1 MKKKEHL
8 LKLEEAALKKCPRL
22 DYSDNILLRSFKV
35 VNHNNINRYLYN
47 DHEQSVLDFIL
58 NAGWKTNIHSIE
70 NSKEISS

>member
-8 LKLEEAALKKCPRL
+8 LKLEEAARKKFPRL

-47 DHEQSVLDFIL
+47 DHEQSVL
-58 NAGWKTNIHSIE
+58 NAGWKTNIHSME
-70 NSKEISS
+70 NSKEIYS